1 MSPDNLGESTHRH
14 LSPLVGLFP
23 GDRIRPDG
31 STPRETVDG
40 ATALLTARGMDS
52 FGWANAWRA
61 LCWARLK
68 HAENAYELVTTNLR
82 PSTGGGNGTAFNLF
96 DIYEVEQGRG
106 IFQIDANFGTP
117 AAMTEMLLY
126 SRPGHIELL
135 PALPAAWAASGHVT
149 GLPARGGFVVDLRW
163 REGAPTSVRVRSVGG
178 RTTTVAYGGTS
189 RTVDLRPGRSV
200 TLKGFTR

>member
-1 MSPDNLGESTHRH
+1 M
-14 LSPLVGLFP
+14 
-23 GDRIRPDG
+23 
-31 STPRETVDG
+31 
-40 ATALLTARGMDS
+40 
-52 FGWANAWRA
+52 
-61 LCWARLK
+61 
-68 HAENAYELVTTNLR
+68 TNLR

-126 SRPGHIELL
+126 SRPGHLELL

-163 REGAPTSVRVRSVGG
+163 REGTPTSVRVRSIGG
-178 RTTTVAYGGTS
+178 RTTTVTYRGAS